1 MSALITITIIITVTI
16 VIIPILTI
24 IIVVMQR
31 WSGSS
36 TKSVGK
42 VAKEEEAEG
51 ILAEKVSGD
60 QPWGFAL

>member
-1 MSALITITIIITVTI
+1 MITIII
-16 VIIPILTI
+16 PILAI

-42 VAKEEEAEG
+42 VAEEEKAEG

>member
-1 MSALITITIIITVTI
+1 MIFT
-16 VIIPILTI
+16 IIPILTI
-24 IIVVMQR
+24 IIVVVMQR

-42 VAKEEEAEG
+42 VAEEEKVEG

>member
-1 MSALITITIIITVTI
+1 MLAVITIIIIITVTI
-16 VIIPILTI
+16 VIIAALTI
-24 IIVVMQR
+24 VIAMQR

>member
-1 MSALITITIIITVTI
+1 MINI
-16 VIIPILTI
+16 IIPILAI

-42 VAKEEEAEG
+42 VAEEEEKAEG

-60 QPWGFAL
+60 QPWGFALL

>member
-1 MSALITITIIITVTI
+1 MLAVITIIINITVIFTI
-16 VIIPILTI
+16 ILTLTTI

-42 VAKEEEAEG
+42 VAEEAEG

>member
-1 MSALITITIIITVTI
+1 MLAVIIINVTVI
-16 VIIPILTI
+16 FIIILTLTTI

-42 VAKEEEAEG
+42 VAEEEKAEG

>member
-1 MSALITITIIITVTI
+1 MLAVIIILTLTTIIT
-16 VIIPILTI
+16 
-24 IIVVMQR
+24 VVMQR

-42 VAKEEEAEG
+42 VAEEEEKAEG

>member
-1 MSALITITIIITVTI
+1 MFAAITIVINITVI
-16 VIIPILTI
+16 NIIIPILAI
-24 IIVVMQR
+24 IILVMQR

-42 VAKEEEAEG
+42 VAEEEEAEG

-60 QPWGFAL
+60 QPWGFAI

>member
-1 MSALITITIIITVTI
+1 MIIIN
-16 VIIPILTI
+16 IPTLTI

>member
-1 MSALITITIIITVTI
+1 MIF
-16 VIIPILTI
+16 VIILTLTTI

-42 VAKEEEAEG
+42 VAEEEKAEG